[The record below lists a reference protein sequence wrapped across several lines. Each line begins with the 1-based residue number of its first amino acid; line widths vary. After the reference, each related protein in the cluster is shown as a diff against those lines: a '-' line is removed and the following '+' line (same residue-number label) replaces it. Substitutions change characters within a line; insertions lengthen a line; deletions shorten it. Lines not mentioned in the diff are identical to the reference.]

1 MTPTESDPIGLGT
14 VGFDRVDHAMLAS
27 LEHIPMHQPLRPQA
41 SADGVAIACLDDG
54 IQLKPPPDLASD
66 NPEMSS

>member
-41 SADGVAIACLDDG
+41 GADGVGPSL
-54 IQLKPPPDLASD
+54 LR
-66 NPEMSS
+66 